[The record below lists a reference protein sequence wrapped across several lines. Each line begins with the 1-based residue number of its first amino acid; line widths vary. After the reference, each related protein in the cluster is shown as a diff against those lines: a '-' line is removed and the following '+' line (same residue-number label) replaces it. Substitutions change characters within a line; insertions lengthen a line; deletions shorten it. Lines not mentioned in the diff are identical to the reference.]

1 MAMSKSFQGWCTTC
15 NKVVTVGEKPA
26 DCPHCHDR
34 LIFKSRWSKMWDA
47 IGDAIGN
54 AKFGG

>member
-1 MAMSKSFQGWCTTC
+1 MSKSFQGWCSTC
-15 NKVVTVGEKPA
+15 NKVVTVGQKPA

-34 LIFKSRWSKMWDA
+34 LIFKSRWSKMWDV
-47 IGDAIGN
+47 IGNAIGN